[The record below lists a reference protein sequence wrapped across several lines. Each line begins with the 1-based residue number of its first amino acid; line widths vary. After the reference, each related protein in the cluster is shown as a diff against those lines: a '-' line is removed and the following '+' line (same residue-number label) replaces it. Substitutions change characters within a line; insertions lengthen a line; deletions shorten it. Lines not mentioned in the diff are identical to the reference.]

1 MSKETPSAG
10 REPVPNNEKEAKQ
23 QDLSGRLEKLART
36 GAINPMDLLK
46 MRMDLVTQLLVP
58 DSLVPTLEGA
68 WEGLMEQVVE
78 HAEQELARQ
87 TLLEGVRPSQ

>member
-1 MSKETPSAG
+1 
-10 REPVPNNEKEAKQ
+10 
-23 QDLSGRLEKLART
+23 
-36 GAINPMDLLK
+36 

>member
-10 REPVPNNEKEAKQ
+10 RKPVPNNEKEAKQ
-23 QDLSGRLEKLART
+23 QDLSARLEKLP
-36 GAINPMDLLK
+36 IDPMALLK
-46 MRMDLVTQLLVP
+46 MRLDLVTNLLVP

-78 HAEQELARQ
+78 RAEQELARQ

>member
-1 MSKETPSAG
+1 MSKET
-10 REPVPNNEKEAKQ
+10 
-23 QDLSGRLEKLART
+23 QDDGPTTQERMQKLAEK
-36 GAINPMDLLK
+36 GAVDPLLLLK

-68 WEGLMEQVVE
+68 WEGLMERYVDDVE
-78 HAEQELARQ
+78 QQLTRQ